1 MYYLDVN
8 TLVNKDLKERGLM
21 YAEKVY
27 THSVPTCWRC
37 HTRLFYSPQNA
48 WYIDVQKLKPQMK
61 KNNAYVNWYPA
72 HFKTGRFLKSLEAA
86 PDWCISRSRY
96 WGSPVPVWECDCGQR
111 FVPESVRQLEEA
123 SNTSLKDLHKPD
135 IDALVIKCQSCGK
148 QVRRVPEVLDSWI
161 EAGSAPF
168 AERHYPFDKGVKL
181 SDFFPPDFIVEYTGQ
196 IRAWFYVLHVIA
208 TALSLG
214 AKKEDNILAKNV
226 SVTGVILGTDGRKM
240 SKNYGNYPDPKQLLE
255 KYGGDALRLCL
266 LGSTVMNG
274 EDIRISEEDYR
285 DQIKTFLLPLWNVYN
300 FFVTYAN
307 LVNWQPTKQNF
318 QPDVVLD
325 KWILSKLY
333 GNIGKLREGY
343 EKYNTPEIVR
353 LVKNFVVDDLS
364 NWYIRRVRDRARRGD
379 RAVFETL
386 WMVLV
391 NFSKAIA
398 PLTPFISETIFKNL
412 TKAESVHLQDW
423 PQMNS
428 ALLDSK
434 LETEME
440 TKVRRLAEIAHSLR
454 KEAKLPV
461 RQVLAQFFAQEAG
474 PTISDLEDVLKE
486 EINVLAITWQSKSDS
501 LDVVLTPKLIAMGEA
516 RKLIRQIQD
525 ERKKL
530 KTALDEYVNVV
541 LPDWP
546 KDFEN
551 EIKTRSLAKALTKG
565 EFSVTRLP

>member
-1 MYYLDVN
+1 M
-8 TLVNKDLKERGLM
+8 
-21 YAEKVY
+21 
-27 THSVPTCWRC
+27 
-37 HTRLFYSPQNA
+37 
-48 WYIDVQKLKPQMK
+48 
-61 KNNAYVNWYPA
+61 
-72 HFKTGRFLKSLEAA
+72 
-86 PDWCISRSRY
+86 
-96 WGSPVPVWECDCGQR
+96 
-111 FVPESVRQLEEA
+111 
-123 SNTSLKDLHKPD
+123 
-135 IDALVIKCQSCGK
+135 
-148 QVRRVPEVLDSWI
+148 
-161 EAGSAPF
+161 
-168 AERHYPFDKGVKL
+168 
-181 SDFFPPDFIVEYTGQ
+181 
-196 IRAWFYVLHVIA
+196 
-208 TALSLG
+208 
-214 AKKEDNILAKNV
+214 
-226 SVTGVILGTDGRKM
+226 
-240 SKNYGNYPDPKQLLE
+240 
-255 KYGGDALRLCL
+255 
-266 LGSTVMNG
+266 
-274 EDIRISEEDYR
+274 
-285 DQIKTFLLPLWNVYN
+285 
-300 FFVTYAN
+300 
-307 LVNWQPTKQNF
+307 
-318 QPDVVLD
+318 LD

-434 LETEME
+434 LESEMQ

-454 KEAKLPV
+454 KEVKLPV
-461 RQVLAQFFAQEAG
+461 RQVLAQFFTQEAG

-530 KTALDEYVNVV
+530 KTDLDEYVNVV